1 MNSLLHVIP
10 KEAHTPK
17 KLEELLKNHP
27 EIQFVSLVAV
37 DLGNN
42 HTDEKIPVE
51 IVLENTDKFL
61 KLGVQ
66 TDGSSVYL
74 PRIADI
80 NNAKVDLVPDLK
92 VRWFVDYNYD
102 YILPETGK
110 PVGSLIIPAYLM
122 HDGKL
127 VDSRAILQNA
137 ERCLDKEVK
146 KLFKKYPELCKEF
159 CLNSSE
165 DIERLVLTTAT
176 ELEFWVRTPD
186 YKTDTEKLS
195 ASQTLK
201 EQYWKRTVGPVRT
214 ALEESL
220 IHLNRLGLEAEM
232 GHKEVGGVPSKLS
245 GSNAFTHIMEQLEID
260 WKYDEALQSADNEM
274 FAKDYISDIFH
285 KHGLEIS
292 FNAKPI
298 EGVAGS
304 GEHHHVGLALRL
316 KNGKTV
322 NLFTPGD
329 AKRQYLSALGFGAFM
344 GLLKNYEVI
353 NPFVTSTNDAFN
365 RLKPGFEAPVC
376 IVGSLGHS
384 VDVPT
389 RNRTVLC
396 GLVRDLDNP
405 YSTRFEL
412 RAPNP
417 NTNSYLAIAAVYLAM
432 LDGMEAAAKSGKT
445 AEDLEREFS
454 KKAGEPS
461 FYLDTDRQYRSEEDV
476 FEDFTQSE
484 RDSLFG
490 KPPATVWENIRAL
503 QLYPEK
509 RKVLNR
515 CDVFPESII
524 ESYELSVLAKWINEL
539 SSRIVPKNMDL
550 VRECTKLHLNET
562 ESVTDLDV
570 VMWEKIN
577 SLRLYLMKDS
587 LSKQSLFTRVREAI
601 DRGDYDEV
609 SEMQLEMMGEIKKL
623 NELYAEY
630 RRNLFLN

>member
-1 MNSLLHVIP
+1 MNELIHIVP
-10 KEAHTPK
+10 KEMHTPK
-17 KLEELLKNHP
+17 KLEELLRNHP
-27 EIQFVSLVAV
+27 EIKFLSLVAV

-51 IVLENTDKFL
+51 MVIDSTDKFL

-92 VRWFVDYNYD
+92 VRWFVDYNYE

-110 PVGSLIIPAYLM
+110 PVGTLIIPAYLM

-137 ERCLDKEVK
+137 EHCLDKDLK
-146 KLFKKYPELCKEF
+146 KLFKKYPDLCKEF
-159 CLNSSE
+159 GISSAE
-165 DIERLVLTTAT
+165 DIDRIVLTTAT

-186 YKTDTEKLS
+186 YKTDAEKLS

-220 IHLNRLGLEAEM
+220 IHLNRLGMEAEM
-232 GHKEVGGVPSKLS
+232 GHKEVGGVPSKLA

-285 KHGLEIS
+285 KHGLDIS
-292 FNAKPI
+292 FQAKPI

-304 GEHHHVGLALRL
+304 GEHHHIGIAMKL
-316 KNGKTV
+316 KSGKTV
-322 NLFTPGD
+322 NIFTPAD
-329 AKRQYLSALGFGAFM
+329 QKRQYLSSLGFGAFM

-353 NPFVTSTNDAFN
+353 NPFVTNTNDAFN

-384 VDVPT
+384 VDIPT

-396 GLVRDLDNP
+396 GLVRDMDSPL
-405 YSTRFEL
+405 STRFEL

-417 NTNSYLAIAAVYLAM
+417 NTNSYLTIAAVYLAM
-432 LDGMEAAAKSGKT
+432 MDGMEAAAKSGKS
-445 AEDLEREFS
+445 ADDLEREFS
-454 KKAGEPS
+454 KKSGEPS
-461 FYLDTDRQYRSEEDV
+461 FYLDKDRQYRSEEDV
-476 FEDFTQSE
+476 FEDFTPEE

-503 QLYPEK
+503 QQYPDK

-515 CDVFPESII
+515 CDVFPEAIL
-524 ESYELSVLAKWINEL
+524 ESYELSTLAKWTNEVAG
-539 SSRIVPKNMDL
+539 RIIPKNMEL
-550 VRECTKLHLNET
+550 VRDASKLHSNDMEN
-562 ESVTDLDV
+562 VADLDV
-570 VMWEKIN
+570 VTWEKIN
-577 SLRLYLMKDS
+577 TLRLYLMKDT
-587 LSKQSLFTRVREAI
+587 LNKQSLFTRIREAVNN
-601 DRGDYDEV
+601 GNYDEV
-609 SEMQLEMMGEIKKL
+609 SEMQIEMMAEVKKL
-623 NELYAEY
+623 TELYTEY
-630 RRNLFLN
+630 KRNLFIN

>member
-1 MNSLLHVIP
+1 MNELIHIVP
-10 KEAHTPK
+10 KEMHTPK

-27 EIQFVSLVAV
+27 EIKFLSLVAV

-51 IVLENTDKFL
+51 MVIDNTDKFL

-102 YILPETGK
+102 YILPESGL
-110 PVGSLIIPAYLM
+110 PVGTLIIPAYLM

-137 ERCLDKEVK
+137 EHCMDKETK

-159 CLNSSE
+159 GISSAE
-165 DIERLVLTTAT
+165 DIDRIVLTTAT
-176 ELEFWVRTPD
+176 ELEFWVSTPD
-186 YKTDTEKLS
+186 YKSDTEKLS

-201 EQYWKRTVGPVRT
+201 EQYWKRTVGPVRS
-214 ALEESL
+214 ALEEAL

-232 GHKEVGGVPSKLS
+232 GHKEVGGVPSKLA
-245 GSNAFTHIMEQLEID
+245 GSNVFTHIMEQLEID

-285 KHGLEIS
+285 KHGLKIT
-292 FNAKPI
+292 FFAKPI

-304 GEHHHVGLALRL
+304 GEHHHVGMAMKL
-316 KNGKTV
+316 KSGKLI
-322 NLFTPGD
+322 NLFTPAD
-329 AKRQYLSALGFGAFM
+329 PKRQYLSTLGFGAFM
-344 GLLKNYEVI
+344 GMLKNYEII

-396 GLVRDLDNP
+396 GLVRDLDSP
-405 YSTRFEL
+405 LSTRFEL

-417 NTNSYLAIAAVYLAM
+417 NTNSYLAIAAVYLSM
-432 LDGMEAAAKSGKT
+432 LDGMEAVAKSGKSSD
-445 AEDLEREFS
+445 DLERDFS
-454 KKAGEPS
+454 KKAGEHS
-461 FYLDTDRQYRSEEDV
+461 FYLEADRQYRSEEDV
-476 FEDFTQSE
+476 FEDFTQEE
-484 RDSLFG
+484 RNSIFG
-490 KPPATVWENIRAL
+490 TPPATVWDNIRAL
-503 QLYPEK
+503 QTNPDK
-509 RKVLNR
+509 RKILHR

-524 ESYELSVLAKWINEL
+524 ESYELSVLAQWTNEI
-539 SSRIVPKNMDL
+539 SGRIIPKNMQI
-550 VRECTKLHLNET
+550 VRDAAKLHSNDMEN
-562 ESVTDLDV
+562 VTDLDV

-577 SLRLYLMKDS
+577 SMRLYLMKDS
-587 LSKQSLFTRVREAI
+587 LSNKSLFTRIREAVEA
-601 DRGDYDEV
+601 GNYDDV
-609 SEMQLEMMGEIKKL
+609 SAMQVELMLSIKKL
-623 NELYAEY
+623 TELYTEY
-630 RRNLFLN
+630 RRNLFIS

>member
-1 MNSLLHVIP
+1 MNTLIHVVP
-10 KEAHTPK
+10 KELHTPK
-17 KLEELLKNHP
+17 KLEELLKQHP
-27 EIQFVSLVAV
+27 EIKFVSLVAV

-42 HTDEKIPVE
+42 HTDERIPVE
-51 IVLENTDKFL
+51 IILEGVDKFL
-61 KLGVQ
+61 KMGVQ

-80 NNAKVDLVPDLK
+80 NNAKVDLVPDLN
-92 VRWFVDYNYD
+92 VRWFIDYNYE

-110 PVGSLIIPAYLM
+110 PVGTLVIPAYLM
-122 HDGKL
+122 HDSKL
-127 VDSRAILQNA
+127 VDSRAVLQNS
-137 ERCLDKEVK
+137 ERCLDKEIK
-146 KLFKKYPELCKEF
+146 KLFKKHPELCKEF
-159 CLNSSE
+159 NINSVE
-165 DIERLVLTTAT
+165 DIDRVVLTTAT

-186 YKTDTEKLS
+186 YKTDAEKLS

-214 ALEESL
+214 AMEEAL
-220 IHLNRLGLEAEM
+220 IHLNRLGYEAEM

-260 WKYDEALQSADNEM
+260 WKYDEALQCADNEM

-304 GEHHHVGLALRL
+304 GEHHHVGIAVRL

-322 NLFTPGD
+322 NLFTPSD
-329 AKRQYLSALGFGAFM
+329 IKRQFLSTLGFGAFM

-405 YSTRFEL
+405 YATRFEL
-412 RAPNP
+412 RSPNP
-417 NTNSYLAIAAVYLAM
+417 NTNSYLAVAAVYLAM

-445 AEDLEREFS
+445 ADELEREFS
-454 KKAGEPS
+454 KKAGEPG
-461 FYLDTDRQYRSEEDV
+461 FYLDKDRQYRSEEDV
-476 FEDFTQSE
+476 FEDFTQEE
-484 RDSLFG
+484 RDSIFG
-490 KPPATVWENIRAL
+490 KPPATVWENIKAL
-503 QLYPEK
+503 RSYPEK
-509 RKVLNR
+509 RKILNR
-515 CDVFPESII
+515 GDVFPESII
-524 ESYELSVLAKWINEL
+524 ESYELSVLAKWTNEI
-539 SSRIVPKNMDL
+539 SSRIIPKYMEQ
-550 VRECTKLHLNET
+550 VRDSAKLHNVEMQN
-562 ESVTDLDV
+562 VTDLDV

-587 LSKQSLFTRVREAI
+587 LNRKSLFTKTREALEN
-601 DRGDYDEV
+601 GDYDEV
-609 SEMQLEMMGEIKKL
+609 SELQIELMNQSKTLVNMYLEYK
-623 NELYAEY
+623 
-630 RRNLFLN
+630 RNLFMM

>member
-1 MNSLLHVIP
+1 MNKLLHIVP
-10 KEAHTPK
+10 KEMHTPK
-17 KLEELLKNHP
+17 KLEELLNSHP
-27 EIQFVSLVAV
+27 EIKFLSLVAV

-51 IVLENTDKFL
+51 MVIGSTEKFL
-61 KLGVQ
+61 KMGVQ

-80 NNAKVDLVPDLK
+80 NNAKVDLVPDLN
-92 VRWFVDYNYD
+92 VRWFIDYNYE
-102 YILPETGK
+102 YILPETGM
-110 PVGSLIIPAYLM
+110 PVGTLVIPAYLM

-137 ERCLDKEVK
+137 EHCLDKDIK
-146 KLFKKYPELCKEF
+146 KLFKKYPALCKEF
-159 CLNSSE
+159 NLNSAE
-165 DIERLVLTTAT
+165 DIDRIVLTMAT
-176 ELEFWVRTPD
+176 ELEFWVRTPE
-186 YKTDTEKLS
+186 YKTDAEKLS

-245 GSNAFTHIMEQLEID
+245 GSNTFTHIMEQLEID

-285 KHGLEIS
+285 KHGLEIT

-298 EGVAGS
+298 SGVAGS
-304 GEHHHVGLALRL
+304 GEHHHVGVAMKM
-316 KNGKTV
+316 KNGKLI
-322 NLFTPGD
+322 NLFTPAD
-329 AKRQYLSALGFGAFM
+329 PKRQYMSSLGFGAFM
-344 GLLKNYEVI
+344 GMLKNYEII

-384 VDVPT
+384 VETPT

-405 YSTRFEL
+405 YATRLEL
-412 RAPNP
+412 RSPNP
-417 NTNSYLAIAAVYLAM
+417 NTNTYLATAATYLAM
-432 LDGMEAAAKSGKT
+432 MDGMEAAAKSGKT

-454 KKAGEPS
+454 KKSGEAS
-461 FYLDTDRQYRSEEDV
+461 FYLDRNRQYRSEEDV
-476 FEDFTQSE
+476 FDDFTAEQ

-490 KPPATVWENIRAL
+490 KPPATVWENVRAL
-503 QLYPEK
+503 QIYPEK

-524 ESYELSVLAKWINEL
+524 ESYELSVLAKWTNEVA
-539 SSRIVPKNMDL
+539 SRIIPDYMGI
-550 VRECTKLHLNET
+550 VRDSCKLHKSDMEN
-562 ESVTDLDV
+562 VADLDV

-587 LSKQSLFTRVREAI
+587 LSKRSLFTRIREAV
-601 DRGDYDEV
+601 DNGDYDEV
-609 SEMQLEMMGEIKKL
+609 SEMQIEVMAEVKKL
-623 NELYAEY
+623 TELYAEY
-630 RRNLFLN
+630 RRNLFIN

>member
-1 MNSLLHVIP
+1 MNNLLHIVP
-10 KEAHTPK
+10 KEMHTPK

-27 EIQFVSLVAV
+27 EIKFLSLVAV

-51 IVLENTDKFL
+51 MVIDNTEKFL
-61 KLGVQ
+61 KMGIQ

-80 NNAKVDLVPDLK
+80 NNGKVDLVPDLK

-110 PVGSLIIPAYLM
+110 PVGTLIIPAYLM
-122 HDGKL
+122 HEGKL
-127 VDSRAILQNA
+127 VDSRAVLQNA
-137 ERCLDKEVK
+137 EHCLDKDIK
-146 KLFKKYPELCKEF
+146 RLFKKYPAICKEYGI
-159 CLNSSE
+159 SSAE
-165 DIERLVLTTAT
+165 DIDRIVLTTAT

-220 IHLNRLGLEAEM
+220 IHLNRLGFEAEM

-285 KHGLEIS
+285 KHGLDIS
-292 FNAKPI
+292 FSAKPI
-298 EGVAGS
+298 DGVAGS
-304 GEHHHVGLALRL
+304 GEHHHVGIAMKM
-316 KNGKTV
+316 KNGKLI
-322 NLFTPGD
+322 NIFTPAD
-329 AKRQYLSALGFGAFM
+329 PKRQYLSTLGFGAFM
-344 GLLKNYEVI
+344 GMLKNYEVI

-384 VDVPT
+384 VESPT

-405 YSTRFEL
+405 YATRLEL
-412 RAPNP
+412 RSPNP
-417 NTNSYLAIAAVYLAM
+417 NTNSYLATAAVYLAM
-432 LDGMEAAAKSGKT
+432 MDGMDAAAKSGKS

-461 FYLDTDRQYRSEEDV
+461 FYLDKERQYRSEEDV
-476 FEDFTQSE
+476 FDDFTAEE
-484 RDSLFG
+484 RDNLFG
-490 KPPATVWENIRAL
+490 KPPATVWENVRSL
-503 QLYPEK
+503 QVYPEK

-515 CDVFPESII
+515 CDVFPEAII
-524 ESYELSVLAKWINEL
+524 ESYELSVLSKWTNEV
-539 SSRIVPKNMDL
+539 STRIIPNFVDI
-550 VRECTKLHLNET
+550 VRDSAKLHHSGMEN
-562 ESVTDLDV
+562 VTDLDV

-587 LSKQSLFTRVREAI
+587 LNKRSLFTRMREAI
-601 DRGDYDEV
+601 DQGNYDEV
-609 SEMQLEMMGEIKKL
+609 SEMQIEVMAEVKKL
-623 NELYAEY
+623 TEWYAEY
-630 RRNLFLN
+630 RRNLFIS

>member
-1 MNSLLHVIP
+1 MNELIHIVT
-10 KEAHTPK
+10 KEMHTPK
-17 KLEELLKNHP
+17 KLEELLKSHP
-27 EIQFVSLVAV
+27 EIKFLSLVAV

-51 IVLENTDKFL
+51 MVIDNTDKFL

-102 YILPETGK
+102 YILPESGL
-110 PVGSLIIPAYLM
+110 PVGTLIIPAYLM

-137 ERCLDKEVK
+137 EHCMDKETK
-146 KLFKKYPELCKEF
+146 KLFKKYPDLCKEF
-159 CLNSSE
+159 GISSAE
-165 DIERLVLTTAT
+165 DIDRIVLTTAT
-176 ELEFWVRTPD
+176 ELEFWVRSPD
-186 YKTDTEKLS
+186 YKSDTEKLS

-201 EQYWKRTVGPVRT
+201 EQYWKRTVGPVRS
-214 ALEESL
+214 ALEEAL

-232 GHKEVGGVPSKLS
+232 GHKEVGGVPSKLA
-245 GSNAFTHIMEQLEID
+245 GSNVFTHIMEQLEID

-285 KHGLEIS
+285 KHGLKIT

-304 GEHHHVGLALRL
+304 GEHHHVGMAMKL
-316 KNGKTV
+316 KSGKLI
-322 NLFTPGD
+322 NLFTPAD
-329 AKRQYLSALGFGAFM
+329 PKRQYLSTLGFGAFM
-344 GLLKNYEVI
+344 GMLKNYEII

-396 GLVRDLDNP
+396 GLVRDLDSP
-405 YSTRFEL
+405 LSTRFEL

-417 NTNSYLAIAAVYLAM
+417 NTNSYLAIAAVYLSM
-432 LDGMEAAAKSGKT
+432 LDGMEAVAKSGKSSD
-445 AEDLEREFS
+445 DLERDFS

-476 FEDFTQSE
+476 FEDFTQEE
-484 RDSLFG
+484 RNSIFG
-490 KPPATVWENIRAL
+490 TPPATVWDNIRAL
-503 QLYPEK
+503 QTNPDK
-509 RKVLNR
+509 RKILHR

-524 ESYELSVLAKWINEL
+524 ESYELSVLAQWTNEI
-539 SSRIVPKNMDL
+539 SGRIIPKNMQI
-550 VRECTKLHLNET
+550 VRDAAKLHSNDMEN
-562 ESVTDLDV
+562 VTDLDV

-577 SLRLYLMKDS
+577 SMRLYLMKDS
-587 LSKQSLFTRVREAI
+587 LSNKSLFTRIREAVEA
-601 DRGDYDEV
+601 GNYDDV
-609 SEMQLEMMGEIKKL
+609 SAMQVELMLSTKKL
-623 NELYAEY
+623 TELYSEY
-630 RRNLFLN
+630 RRNLFIS

>member
-1 MNSLLHVIP
+1 MNTLTHMVP
-10 KEAHTPK
+10 KEMHTPR
-17 KLEELLKNHP
+17 KLEEFLKNHP
-27 EIQFVSLVAV
+27 EIKFLSLVAV

-51 IVLENTDKFL
+51 MVIDSTDKFL
-61 KLGVQ
+61 KMGVQ

-80 NNAKVDLVPDLK
+80 NNAKVDLVPDLN

-110 PVGSLIIPAYLM
+110 PVGTLVIPAYLM

-137 ERCLDKEVK
+137 ERCVDKETK
-146 KLFKKYPELCKEF
+146 RLFKKYPDLCKEF
-159 CLNSSE
+159 GINSAE
-165 DIERLVLTTAT
+165 DIDRLVLTTAT
-176 ELEFWVRTPD
+176 ELEFWVSTPD
-186 YKTDTEKLS
+186 YKSDTEKLS

-214 ALEESL
+214 ALEEAL
-220 IHLNRLGLEAEM
+220 IHLNRIGLEAEM
-232 GHKEVGGVPSKLS
+232 GHKEVGGVPSKLA
-245 GSNAFTHIMEQLEID
+245 GSNVFTHIMEQLEID
-260 WKYDEALQSADNEM
+260 WKYDEAMQSADNEM

-285 KHGLEIS
+285 KHGLKIT

-304 GEHHHVGLALRL
+304 GEHHHVGLAMKL
-316 KNGKTV
+316 KNGKLI
-322 NLFTPGD
+322 NLFTPSD
-329 AKRQYLSALGFGAFM
+329 MKRQYLSTLGFGAFM

-384 VDVPT
+384 VDIPT

-396 GLVRDLDNP
+396 GLVRDLDSP
-405 YSTRFEL
+405 LSTRFEL
-412 RAPNP
+412 RSPNP

-432 LDGMEAAAKSGKT
+432 LDGMEASAKSGKS
-445 AEDLEREFS
+445 ADDLEREFS

-461 FYLDTDRQYRSEEDV
+461 FYLEKDRQYRSEEDV
-476 FEDFTQSE
+476 FDDFTAEE
-484 RDSLFG
+484 RDRLFG

-503 QLYPEK
+503 RTYPEK

-515 CDVFPESII
+515 CDVFPETII
-524 ESYELSVLAKWINEL
+524 ESYELSVLAKWTNEVAA
-539 SSRIVPKNMDL
+539 RIIPKNMEI
-550 VRECTKLHLNET
+550 VRDSAKLHSNDMEN
-562 ESVTDLDV
+562 VADLDV

-577 SLRLYLMKDS
+577 AHRLYLMKDS
-587 LSKQSLFTRVREAI
+587 LDKRSLFTRIREAI
-601 DRGDYDEV
+601 EKGDYDTV
-609 SEMQLEMMGEIKKL
+609 SEMQLEMMQEVKKL
-623 NELYAEY
+623 TELYAEY
-630 RRNLFLN
+630 RRNLFIN

>member
-1 MNSLLHVIP
+1 MSNLIHVVP
-10 KEAHTPK
+10 KEMHTPK

-27 EIQFVSLVAV
+27 EIKFLSLVAV

-51 IVLENTDKFL
+51 MVIDSTDKFL

-80 NNAKVDLVPDLK
+80 NNAKVDLVPDLN
-92 VRWFVDYNYD
+92 VRWFIDYNND
-102 YILPETGK
+102 YIDSETGK
-110 PVGSLIIPAYLM
+110 PVGTLIIPAYLM

-159 CLNSSE
+159 GVGSSD
-165 DIERLVLTTAT
+165 DIERVVLTTAT
-176 ELEFWVRTPD
+176 ELEFWVRTPN
-186 YKTDTEKLS
+186 YKTDTERLS

-220 IHLNRLGLEAEM
+220 IRLGQLGLEPEM

-245 GSNAFTHIMEQLEID
+245 GSNVYTHILEQLEID

-274 FAKDYISDIFH
+274 FAKDYISDTFH
-285 KHGLEIS
+285 KHGLDIT

-304 GEHHHVGLALRL
+304 GEHHHVGMAMKL
-316 KNGKTV
+316 KSGKLI
-322 NLFTPGD
+322 NLFTPAD
-329 AKRQYLSALGFGAFM
+329 SKRQFLSSLGFGAFM
-344 GLLKNYEVI
+344 GLLKNYEVV

-396 GLVRDLDNP
+396 GLVRDLDSP
-405 YSTRFEL
+405 LSTRFEL

-432 LDGMEAAAKSGKT
+432 IDGMEAAAKSGKT
-445 AEDLEREFS
+445 ADDLEREFS

-461 FYLDTDRQYRSEEDV
+461 FYLEKDRQYRSEEDV
-476 FEDFTQSE
+476 FEDFTQEE
-484 RDSLFG
+484 RDSIFA

-503 QLYPEK
+503 QANPDK

-515 CDVFPESII
+515 CDVFPEAII
-524 ESYELSVLAKWINEL
+524 ESYELSVLAKWTNEVA
-539 SSRIVPKNMDL
+539 SRIIPKNMEV
-550 VRECTKLHLNET
+550 VRDSAKLHSNDMEN
-562 ESVTDLDV
+562 VADLDV

-587 LSKQSLFTRVREAI
+587 LNKKSLFTRIREAI
-601 DRGDYDEV
+601 DAGNYDEV
-609 SEMQLEMMGEIKKL
+609 SEMQIEMMQEVKNL
-623 NELYAEY
+623 TELYSEY
-630 RRNLFLN
+630 RRNLFIN

>member
-1 MNSLLHVIP
+1 MNNLIHVVP
-10 KEAHTPK
+10 KDMHTPK
-17 KLEELLKNHP
+17 KLEELLRNHP
-27 EIQFVSLVAV
+27 EIKFLSLVAV

-51 IVLENTDKFL
+51 MVVDNTDKFL

-80 NNAKVDLVPDLK
+80 NNAKVDLIPDLK
-92 VRWFVDYNYD
+92 VRWFVDYNYE

-110 PVGSLIIPAYLM
+110 PVGTLIIPAYLM

-137 ERCLDKEVK
+137 EQCVDKETK
-146 KLFKKYPELCKEF
+146 KMFKKYPDLCKEF
-159 CLNSSE
+159 GISSVE
-165 DIERLVLTTAT
+165 DIERIVLTTAT
-176 ELEFWVRTPD
+176 ELEFWVSTPD
-186 YKTDTEKLS
+186 YKSNTEKLS

-214 ALEESL
+214 ALEEAL

-232 GHKEVGGVPSKLS
+232 GHKEVGGVPSKLA
-245 GSNAFTHIMEQLEID
+245 GSNVFTHIMEQLEID

-285 KHGLEIS
+285 KHGLKIT

-304 GEHHHVGLALRL
+304 GEHHHVGLAMKL
-316 KNGKTV
+316 KNGKLI
-322 NLFTPGD
+322 NLFTPSD
-329 AKRQYLSALGFGAFM
+329 FKRQYLSSLGFGAFM
-344 GLLKNYEVI
+344 GILKNYEVI

-384 VDVPT
+384 VDMPT

-396 GLVRDLDNP
+396 GLVRDLDSP
-405 YSTRFEL
+405 LSTRFEL
-412 RAPNP
+412 RSPNP

-445 AEDLEREFS
+445 ADDLEREFS

-461 FYLDTDRQYRSEEDV
+461 FYLDKDRQYRSEEDV
-476 FEDFTQSE
+476 FEDFTAEE

-490 KPPATVWENIRAL
+490 KPPATVWENIRSL
-503 QLYPEK
+503 QAYPDK

-524 ESYELSVLAKWINEL
+524 ESYELSVLAKWTNEVA
-539 SSRIVPKNMDL
+539 SRIIPKNMEI
-550 VRECTKLHLNET
+550 VREAAKLHSNDMEN
-562 ESVTDLDV
+562 VADLDV

-587 LSKQSLFTRVREAI
+587 LSKQSLFTRIRTAV
-601 DRGDYDEV
+601 DSGDYDVV
-609 SEMQLEMMGEIKKL
+609 SEMQVEMMQDVKKL
-623 NELYAEY
+623 TELYAEY
-630 RRNLFLN
+630 RRNLFIS